1 VRKITMARKAQEK
14 PMFIPYH
21 KPKKVKLSVEISNT
35 LLDDLK
41 LYNEFLNENGH
52 ESKLDDVVETVL
64 ETIRKDKIF
73 ANWTAKQNSVEPVQ
87 KKKSNEKIIGA
98 QTEAQA

>member
-1 VRKITMARKAQEK
+1 MARKAQEK

-21 KPKKVKLSVEISNT
+21 KPKKVKLSVEISST

-52 ESKLDDVVETVL
+52 ESKLDDVVEAVL

-73 ANWTAKQNSVEPVQ
+73 VQWNTQNISVSKSIKHKQND
-87 KKKSNEKIIGA
+87 KIVGA
-98 QTEAQA
+98 QSEAQA